1 MAYVKANTHISL
13 FLFLL
18 SNKTGVRKPT
28 KNRNAR
34 RKRNGHPQWT
44 NPISLSATSKTIHA
58 VNSWPYT
65 QLRISVVKQLYEFRP
80 KKTKAECKTKK
91 KNEEC
96 LSIWI
101 EGRKG
106 KEGSFFFNFDFSLV
120 SEDTHE
126 RHNCL
131 ENRGRWNH
139 KKKERQVA
147 SPSVAATPTSLSF
160 TLPPSLSFNFVYPN
174 LSSYL
179 YAYNAS
185 LSLSAR
191 FIRWTTASSLV
202 SGGRLKRGGINRNRH
217 IRNKAAYWKPWLGT
231 IRTVQSYRR
240 GTV

>member
-28 KNRNAR
+28 QNRNAR
-34 RKRNGHPQWT
+34 RKRNGHTQWT

-91 KNEEC
+91 KRRMSFG
-96 LSIWI
+96 LD
-101 EGRKG
+101 RG
-106 KEGSFFFNFDFSLV
+106 KEGKRRLLFFNFDFSLV

-131 ENRGRWNH
+131 ENRGRRNH

-191 FIRWTTASSLV
+191 FIR
-202 SGGRLKRGGINRNRH
+202 
-217 IRNKAAYWKPWLGT
+217 
-231 IRTVQSYRR
+231 
-240 GTV
+240 